1 MLKPIAMDDAVMNL
15 VKAAT
20 WLDIARRFG
29 VDEDRMNE
37 AIANV
42 CSAVDAV
49 LERADK
55 LDQTGSLEPSSN

>member
-1 MLKPIAMDDAVMNL
+1 MNL